1 MQAIDVI
8 KVIAFGFTF
17 YFMVD
22 YVYSCDT
29 STTILT
35 IIITV
40 LFGAIILFYWLYIAK
55 NKKRCECCKQII

>member
-8 KVIAFGFTF
+8 KIIAFGFTF

-29 STTILT
+29 STTIMTVL
-35 IIITV
+35 ITV
-40 LFGAIILFYWLYIAK
+40 LFAAIILFYWLYIAK
-55 NKKRCECCKQII
+55 NKKKWRHARYIF

>member
-1 MQAIDVI
+1 MHFIDII

-29 STTILT
+29 STTLLT
-35 IIITV
+35 IIIT
-40 LFGAIILFYWLYIAK
+40 LIFIGILLFYWLYVAK
-55 NKKRCECCKQII
+55 NKKRCKCCNQVL

>member
-1 MQAIDVI
+1 MHFIDII

-29 STTILT
+29 STTLLT
-35 IIITV
+35 IIISSV
-40 LFGAIILFYWLYIAK
+40 FIGILLFYWLYVAK
-55 NKKRCECCKQII
+55 HKKRCEVCKQTI